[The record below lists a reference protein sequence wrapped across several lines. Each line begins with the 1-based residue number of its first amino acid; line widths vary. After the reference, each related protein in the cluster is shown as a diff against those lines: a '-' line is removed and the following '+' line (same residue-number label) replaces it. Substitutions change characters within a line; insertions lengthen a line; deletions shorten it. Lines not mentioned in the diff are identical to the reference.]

1 MRRKGGFMTFLET
14 VNYFIALLVICNPLG
29 ALPALLRLTE
39 YETPEQRKRT
49 AFVAAVA
56 VLCILVVVTWI
67 GSYLLV
73 IFGIK
78 VPPFQFGGGFVVFL
92 LSLSMLRAEQ
102 SRIKQTKE
110 EQIEASIKESVAI
123 TPLAMP
129 LIAGPGAIST
139 VIVNASLFPS
149 FLDQLYMTFSA
160 VLVAFIMGIVM
171 YFATYFEKLFGRV
184 GINIFT
190 RIGGLILA
198 ANSVES
204 MAKGLIGMFPVLS
217 TAIQ

>member
-1 MRRKGGFMTFLET
+1 MTFLET

-49 AFVAAVA
+49 AYVAAVA
-56 VLCILVVVTWI
+56 VACILIVVTWI

-92 LSLSMLRAEQ
+92 LALSMLRAEQ

-139 VIVNASLFPS
+139 VIVNGSLFPS

-171 YFATYFEKLFGRV
+171 YFAAYFEKLFGRV

>member
-1 MRRKGGFMTFLET
+1 MTFLET